1 LIRVEAA
8 MHPKLPRWW
17 HACAVVTLLAALAA
31 CDMNPSPQAATAADI
46 TKEIR
51 AEPVRAVHGVTFAPG
66 SAYMVPGELAR
77 LSGFVRS
84 QVRPG
89 DEVVVFAGQ
98 AGGLE
103 QARLQSVRSA
113 LQGSGVQVIAA
124 NRASELA
131 IGPDSVLVSATRYI
145 ARNPRCPD
153 WSKLTNYDP
162 NNVQH
167 SNFGCADAVNL
178 GTMVANPK
186 DLAIGRDPGP
196 VDPTRAAA
204 SIERYRRDAVR
215 QPPVVTTGTGAGGA
229 PAAAGGGAS
238 GTSNY

>member
-1 LIRVEAA
+1 MRSIAARWSRV
-8 MHPKLPRWW
+8 
-17 HACAVVTLLAALAA
+17 CAVAPLLAALAA
-31 CDMNPSPQAATAADI
+31 CDMNPSPQGATAADI

-66 SAYMVPGELAR
+66 SAYMAPGEAAR

-89 DEVVVFAGQ
+89 DEVVLFTGQ
-98 AGGLE
+98 SGGLE
-103 QARLQSVRSA
+103 QARLGAVRSA
-113 LQGSGVQVIAA
+113 LHGSGVQVLSA

-131 IGPDSVLVSATRYI
+131 IGPDSVLISATRFI

-162 NNVQH
+162 NNMQH
-167 SNFGCADAVNL
+167 SNFGCASAVNL

-196 VDPTRAAA
+196 VDATRAAA
-204 SIERYRRDAVR
+204 SVERYRRDAVK
-215 QPPVVTTGTGAGGA
+215 QPPVVTTGTGGSTGATGGS
-229 PAAAGGGAS
+229 GGGAS
-238 GTSNY
+238 AGTSSY

>member
-1 LIRVEAA
+1 MLAMPARWTRLYAA
-8 MHPKLPRWW
+8 AP
-17 HACAVVTLLAALAA
+17 LLAALAA
-31 CDMNPSPQAATAADI
+31 CDMNPSPQGATAADI

-66 SAYMVPGELAR
+66 SAYMAPGEAAR

-89 DEVVVFAGQ
+89 DEVAVFTGQ

-103 QARLQSVRSA
+103 QARLAAVRSA
-113 LQGSGVQVIAA
+113 LHGSGVQVITA
-124 NRASELA
+124 NRASEMA
-131 IGPDSVLVSATRYI
+131 VGPDSVLVSATRYI

-167 SNFGCADAVNL
+167 SNFGCATAVNL
-178 GTMVANPK
+178 GTMVANPR

-196 VDPTRAAA
+196 ADATRAAA
-204 SIERYRRDAVR
+204 SIERYRRDAVK
-215 QPPVVTTGTGAGGA
+215 QPPVVTTGTGGATGATGG
-229 PAAAGGGAS
+229 GGGASS